1 MESGIGDR
9 DRLQYILNTVS
20 EGKYLYL
27 SDKNYL
33 ENLLQSIPVQK
44 ESSSSRSENNDV
56 VNELLNELRFLSKK
70 MDRIERAGK
79 FDIEEK
85 SKSKSTELYQNLEQE
100 KPNEEISK
108 KKATPKNEDLTL
120 ALSIILGLV
129 GLAGISQ
136 IYLNKVAKGVGIMII
151 SFMLIGSIIYFISHQ
166 MPETEFNIP
175 IAKSSFLIVASVGYL
190 GLYVY
195 QIFDARKLCL
205 TYNRYVAE
213 HRTPPPWW

>member
-100 KPNEEISK
+100 KPNEEIFK

-151 SFMLIGSIIYFISHQ
+151 SFMLIGSIIYFISPK
-166 MPETEFNIP
+166 MPENEFNIP